1 MKPTGSPDT
10 ETYKVVDALLDEQRP
25 ALSGGEMAQLLA
37 MKEIDRLLD
46 IRLEL
51 GKIAVEEV

>member
-10 ETYKVVDALLDEQRP
+10 EIYRVVDALLDEQRP

-51 GKIAVEEV
+51 GRLAVEVI